1 MELTISTPRLAAARI
16 LPRTPRA
23 FYRTAI
29 NAFFFV
35 MGMVFASW
43 AVRIPDIKAALQMSD
58 AALGSVLLAAP
69 LGEMLSIAPTA
80 WLIGRFRSRRV
91 IMLGL
96 MLMPCA
102 LLSLALA
109 GSPHWLAAALLGF
122 GFANNMLNIS
132 LNAQAVGVETLYGR
146 SIMATFHGMWSLGG
160 VAGCIIGSI
169 VAPLG
174 VAPLPHFAAILV
186 ITLATLCCLRTWTMP
201 REVRIGAAAPESGKR
216 SFRPDLYLTLL
227 GCIALGSMATEG
239 AMYDWS
245 SVYFAQVVQPGESL
259 IRAGYLACMCAM
271 VTGRPAG
278 RRSGEPLRGHAR
290 APAERPL
297 HRRRSEPGPALARP
311 AARHGGAGP
320 GGLRHGLR
328 GAALLQSGGQ
338 VHARA
343 AQRGHLAGLFPQ
355 FPGLFGLPAHGGLP
369 FPSVRSAL
377 GPVAHR
383 GGGRGHLLPGT
394 AGPAHQG
401 LKRGLGPREGSPL
414 SGEKGAPS
422 SAQHQAQKNG
432 SPSREMAQTQFRLP

>member
-160 VAGCIIGSI
+160 VAGCIIGSAGRGAP
-169 VAPLG
+169 APLCR
-174 VAPLPHFAAILV
+174 H
-186 ITLATLCCLRTWTMP
+186 P
-201 REVRIGAAAPESGKR
+201 RHH
-216 SFRPDLYLTLL
+216 
-227 GCIALGSMATEG
+227 
-239 AMYDWS
+239 
-245 SVYFAQVVQPGESL
+245 
-259 IRAGYLACMCAM
+259 AGDA
-271 VTGRPAG
+271 V
-278 RRSGEPLRGHAR
+278 
-290 APAERPL
+290 
-297 HRRRSEPGPALARP
+297 
-311 AARHGGAGP
+311 
-320 GGLRHGLR
+320 
-328 GAALLQSGGQ
+328 
-338 VHARA
+338 
-343 AQRGHLAGLFPQ
+343 
-355 FPGLFGLPAHGGLP
+355 LPAHLDHAPG
-369 FPSVRSAL
+369 SAHRCRSARKRE
-377 GPVAHR
+377 AF
-383 GGGRGHLLPGT
+383 LPS
-394 AGPAHQG
+394 
-401 LKRGLGPREGSPL
+401 RPL
-414 SGEKGAPS
+414 SDPARLHRPG
-422 SAQHQAQKNG
+422 QHG
-432 SPSREMAQTQFRLP
+432 HGRRHV

>member
-35 MGMVFASW
+35 KATKTSTESTDPDSPL
-43 AVRIPDIKAALQMSD
+43 RIPDIKAALQMSD

-122 GFANNMLNIS
+122 ANNMLNIS

-174 VAPLPHFAAILV
+174 VAPLPHFAAIFV

-271 VTGRPAG
+271 VTGRLLADGLVNRFGVTPVLQLSGLCIAAG
-278 RRSGEPLRGHAR
+278 LSL
-290 APAERPL
+290 
-297 HRRRSEPGPALARP
+297 
-311 AARHGGAGP
+311 
-320 GGLRHGLR
+320 
-328 GAALLQSGGQ
+328 ALLWPDLLPATAGLALVGFGMAS
-338 VHARA
+338 VVPLCYS
-343 AQRGHLAGLFPQ
+343 LAGKSTRVP
-355 FPGLFGLPAHGGLP
+355 
-369 FPSVRSAL
+369 PSVAISLVSSLSFLGFLGCPPMVGFLSHQFDLRWAL
-377 GPVAHR
+377 SPIVVVGVAIFC
-383 GGGRGHLLPGT
+383 L
-394 AGPAHQG
+394 A
-401 LKRGLGPREGSPL
+401 PL
-414 SGEKGAPS
+414 VRRIKA
-422 SAQHQAQKNG
+422 
-432 SPSREMAQTQFRLP
+432 

>member
-1 MELTISTPRLAAARI
+1 MELTIATARLSAARI
-16 LPRTPRA
+16 LPHTPRA

-43 AVRIPDIKAALQMSD
+43 AVRIPDIKAALHMND
-58 AALGSVLLAAP
+58 AALGSVLLASP
-69 LGEMLSIAPTA
+69 LGEMLSIVPTA
-80 WLIGRFRSRRV
+80 WLIARFRSRRV

-96 MLMPCA
+96 VLMPCA
-102 LLSLALA
+102 LLCLALA

-216 SFRPDLYLTLL
+216 SFRPDLYLALL

-271 VTGRPAG
+271 VTGRLLADGLVNRFGVTPVLQLSGLSIAAG
-278 RRSGEPLRGHAR
+278 LALVGFGMASVVPLCY
-290 APAERPL
+290 
-297 HRRRSEPGPALARP
+297 S
-311 AARHGGAGP
+311 
-320 GGLRHGLR
+320 
-328 GAALLQSGGQ
+328 
-338 VHARA
+338 
-343 AQRGHLAGLFPQ
+343 LAGKSTRVP
-355 FPGLFGLPAHGGLP
+355 
-369 FPSVRSAL
+369 PSVAISLVSSLSFLGFLGCPPMVGFLSHQFDLRWAL
-377 GPVAHR
+377 SPIVVVGVAIFC
-383 GGGRGHLLPGT
+383 L
-394 AGPAHQG
+394 A
-401 LKRGLGPREGSPL
+401 PL
-414 SGEKGAPS
+414 VRRIRA
-422 SAQHQAQKNG
+422 
-432 SPSREMAQTQFRLP
+432 

>member
-1 MELTISTPRLAAARI
+1 MFKRVYVEITNVCNLSCVFCPGTGREKRFLTPEEFRLMAEKLRGHTRY
-16 LPRTPRA
+16 LY
-23 FYRTAI
+23 FH
-29 NAFFFV
+29 V
-35 MGMVFASW
+35 MGEPLLHPQLPELLAIAGELGFRVCITTNGTLLSE
-43 AVRIPDIKAALQMSD
+43 K
-58 AALGSVLLAAP
+58 GSVLLAAP

-201 REVRIGAAAPESGKR
+201 REVRIGAAAPASGKR

-259 IRAGYLACMCAM
+259 IRAGYLACMGAM
-271 VTGRPAG
+271 VTGRLLADGLVNRFGVTPVLQLSGLCIAAG
-278 RRSGEPLRGHAR
+278 LSL
-290 APAERPL
+290 
-297 HRRRSEPGPALARP
+297 
-311 AARHGGAGP
+311 
-320 GGLRHGLR
+320 
-328 GAALLQSGGQ
+328 ALLWPDLLPATAGLALVGFGMAS
-338 VHARA
+338 VVPLCYS
-343 AQRGHLAGLFPQ
+343 LAGKSTRVP
-355 FPGLFGLPAHGGLP
+355 
-369 FPSVRSAL
+369 PSVAISLVSSLSFLGFLGCPPMVGFLSHQFDLRWAL
-377 GPVAHR
+377 SPIVVVGVAIFC
-383 GGGRGHLLPGT
+383 L
-394 AGPAHQG
+394 A
-401 LKRGLGPREGSPL
+401 PL
-414 SGEKGAPS
+414 VRRIKA
-422 SAQHQAQKNG
+422 
-432 SPSREMAQTQFRLP
+432 